1 MQTIENAIQLLD
13 CFSIEQPELGVRE
26 AARLLGMSTSS
37 TGRLMLTLKD
47 LGVLI
52 QNPQTHRYSLG
63 GKVMTWSGI
72 YLANL
77 DVRERA
83 LPFMEKLHHMTQETI
98 SLYVMEG
105 DERVC
110 VERMESMHSV
120 RIVTRIGRRLPL
132 HAGSAG
138 KVFLAYIPEE
148 RRENILSTSKLSP
161 LTPNT
166 IVNVD
171 ELRDEIARV
180 RQKGFAVSFGEWLLD
195 AAGVAAPI
203 LDMHSE
209 IQAALSISGPTQ
221 RFTRERV
228 HYYTLEVVKT
238 AHQISMALGYRG
250 NPPAVYEEA
259 PLPMSMP

>member
-1 MQTIENAIQLLD
+1 MQAIENAIQLLD

-26 AARLLGMSTSS
+26 AARLLRLSTSS
-37 TGRLMLTLKD
+37 TGRLMLTLKE

-138 KVFLAYIPEE
+138 KVFLAYMPEE
-148 RRENILSTSKLSP
+148 RRENILSTSQLSP

-180 RQKGFAVSFGEWLLD
+180 RQKGFAVSFGEWLID

-203 LDMHSE
+203 LDMHGE
-209 IQAALSISGPTQ
+209 ILAALSISGPTQ

-259 PLPMSMP
+259 PLPLSMP